1 MYFYTVAGCLL
12 SALLTS
18 LICLNARALAS
29 RFGLMDR
36 PDGAR
41 KLHARP
47 TPLIG
52 GLAIILPS
60 TLLAVAY
67 LAWVQAERTLGI
79 AVGAMAATALLGV
92 LDDRAG
98 LAVSKRL
105 GVLAGI
111 IVFACMLDP
120 AFVLHTL
127 RLNLLNVEF
136 SLDPIATVAT
146 VFIVIGFVN
155 AANLADGINGQF
167 LGSIFV
173 WCSFILVYAPS
184 ERTPFLV
191 LLSSIAAALL
201 FNLRGKLFSGSVG
214 SYALSLFIGLSTI
227 ALYRRSGGAFHA
239 EVPVYWFWLP
249 VVDCL
254 RLFIWRM
261 LHNRSPFSA
270 DRSHIHHVLARL
282 VGIKKALPIYLLLL
296 ALPGALAIFNEHA
309 GLAGLAICGA
319 MYLLVLSVERLRA
332 AHRVLA
338 IKYVQNA

>member
-1 MYFYTVAGCLL
+1 MYLFTVAGCLL
-12 SALLTS
+12 GAVLTS
-18 LICLNARALAS
+18 LICLNARTLSAYN
-29 RFGLMDR
+29 GLIDR
-36 PDGAR
+36 PDGMR
-41 KLHARP
+41 KLHAIP

-52 GLAIILPS
+52 GLAIIVPA

-67 LAWVQAERTLGI
+67 IACVQAQRTLGI

-92 LDDRAG
+92 IDDRIG
-98 LAVSKRL
+98 LPVGRRL
-105 GVLAGI
+105 GVLAAI
-111 IVFACMLDP
+111 IAIASILEP

-127 RLNLLNVEF
+127 RLNFPKLEIF
-136 SLDPIATVAT
+136 LDPVAT
-146 VFIVIGFVN
+146 LATILIVIGFVN

-191 LLSSIAAALL
+191 LLSSTTVALI

-227 ALYRRSGGAFHA
+227 ALYRRSGGRFHA

-249 VVDCL
+249 VLDCL
-254 RLFIWRM
+254 RLFIWRA

-270 DRSHIHHVLARL
+270 DRSHIHHVLVRL
-282 VGIKKALPIYLLLL
+282 VGDKKAVLIYLLLL
-296 ALPGALAIFNEHA
+296 AVPGTIAIFNEPA
-309 GLAGLAICGA
+309 GLVGLVICGA
-319 MYLLVLSVERLRA
+319 IYLLVLSVEKLRA

-338 IKYVQNA
+338 VKHTQSA